1 MARKRTHGEG
11 FATRAIHAG
20 ERPDPVTHAH
30 NTPIY
35 ATATFAFDT
44 AAEKEAAVDAA
55 MAWDPTSYFYS
66 RTGNPTTRALE
77 EKLASLDGADDCVV
91 ASSGMACVSSTLL
104 AHLGSGDHVVV
115 GDELFVITK
124 VLLEDDFPRR
134 GIGVTPVDMTDLA
147 AVEAA
152 ITPATKVLFFETAT
166 NPRLRVADID
176 ALAALGHRRGLI
188 VVADNTFLAPALL
201 RPIEHGADLVVH
213 AATKWLS
220 GHGDAVL
227 GAVTGR
233 RALLDPIRK
242 QVDTLGQAASPFASW
257 LVLRGVRSLPLRSR
271 AASANA
277 IQLAQFLE
285 AQQKVEWV
293 RYPGLTSHPDHAT
306 AKRLIDGPGGG
317 MLTFKPRGGVEGM
330 AAFTDHLAL
339 CDLGV
344 SLGDVFTPLAFFQD
358 SQIVAGRHC
367 CLQIYPA
374 TVHGTGDATSVLRLS
389 PLTGNQGLQLN
400 RTPGTVLRAFREN
413 FLKFDIFRVVGCS
426 AEAFF
431 PVFRGFDE
439 FVQHRG
445 VVCHGWSPE

>member
-1 MARKRTHGEG
+1 VGEGRARTSGRG

-20 ERPDPVTHAH
+20 ESPDPVTHAH

-44 AAEKEAAVDAA
+44 AAEKEDAVDRA
-55 MAWDPTSYFYS
+55 MAGDPTAYFYS

-77 EKLASLDGADDCVV
+77 EKLASLDGTEDAVV
-91 ASSGMACVSSTLL
+91 AASGMACVSSTLL

-115 GDELFVITK
+115 GDELFVITR

-152 ITPATKVLFFETAT
+152 ITPATKLLFFETAT

-176 ALAALGHRRGLI
+176 ALAALGHRHALI
-188 VVADNTFLAPALL
+188 VVADNTFLGPGLL

-220 GHGDAVL
+220 GHGDVVS
-227 GAVTGR
+227 GAVTG
-233 RALLDPIRK
+233 AADLLRPIRK

-277 IQLAQFLE
+277 LRLAQFLE
-285 AQQKVEWV
+285 AQEKVEWV
-293 RYPGLTSHPDHAT
+293 RYPGLESHPDHAV
-306 AKRLIDGPGGG
+306 ARRLIEGPGGG
-317 MLTFKPRGGVEGM
+317 MLSFQVRGGVDGM

-344 SLGDVFTPLAFFQD
+344 SLGDIFTL
-358 SQIVAGRHC
+358 V
-367 CLQIYPA
+367 YPNPKR
-374 TVHGTGDATSVLRLS
+374 G
-389 PLTGNQGLQLN
+389 GL
-400 RTPGTVLRAFREN
+400 
-413 FLKFDIFRVVGCS
+413 IRVSVGCEDVEDLIVDFELGLS
-426 AEAFF
+426 
-431 PVFRGFDE
+431 
-439 FVQHRG
+439 FVA
-445 VVCHGWSPE
+445 

>member
-1 MARKRTHGEG
+1 MSQGKKTHGEG

-35 ATATFAFDT
+35 ATATFAFDS

-55 MAWDPTSYFYS
+55 MDGDPTSYFYS

-77 EKLASLDGADDCVV
+77 EKLASLDGAEDAVV
-91 ASSGMACVSSTLL
+91 AASGMACVSSTLL

-115 GDELFVITK
+115 GDELFVITR

-176 ALAALGHRRGLI
+176 ALAALGHRHGLI

-201 RPIEHGADLVVH
+201 RPIEQGADLVVH

-220 GHGDAVL
+220 GHGDAVS
-227 GAVTGR
+227 GAVTGN
-233 RALLDPIRK
+233 AELLKPIRK

-257 LVLRGVRSLPLRSR
+257 LVLRGVRSLPMRSR
-271 AASANA
+271 QASANA
-277 IQLAQFLE
+277 LELARYLE
-285 AQQKVEWV
+285 GQEKVEWV
-293 RYPGLTSHPDHAT
+293 RYPGLPSHPDHAV
-306 AKRLIDGPGGG
+306 AARLIDGPGGG
-317 MLTFKPRGGVEGM
+317 MLTFQPRGGLDGM
-330 AAFTDHLAL
+330 AAFTDNLQL
-339 CDLGV
+339 CDVGV
-344 SLGDVFTPLAFFQD
+344 SLGDVFTL
-358 SQIVAGRHC
+358 V
-367 CLQIYPA
+367 YPQPKR
-374 TVHGTGDATSVLRLS
+374 G
-389 PLTGNQGLQLN
+389 GL
-400 RTPGTVLRAFREN
+400 
-413 FLKFDIFRVVGCS
+413 IRVSVGCEDVADLIADFELGLS
-426 AEAFF
+426 
-431 PVFRGFDE
+431 
-439 FVQHRG
+439 FVR
-445 VVCHGWSPE
+445 

>member
-1 MARKRTHGEG
+1 VGSRRARTHGSG

-44 AAEKEAAVDAA
+44 AAEKEDAVDRA
-55 MAWDPTSYFYS
+55 MAGDPTAYFYS

-77 EKLASLDGADDCVV
+77 EKLASLDGTEDAVV
-91 ASSGMACVSSTLL
+91 AASGMACVSSTLL

-115 GDELFVITK
+115 GDELFVITG

-176 ALAALGHRRGLI
+176 AIAALGHRHGLL
-188 VVADNTFLAPALL
+188 VVADNTFLGPALL

-220 GHGDAVL
+220 GHGDAVS
-227 GAVTGR
+227 GAVTGAAEPLR
-233 RALLDPIRK
+233 PIRK

-271 AASANA
+271 QASANA
-277 IQLAQFLE
+277 LRLAQFLE
-285 AQQKVEWV
+285 SQEKVEWV
-293 RYPGLTSHPDHAT
+293 RYPGLESHPDHVVAR
-306 AKRLIDGPGGG
+306 RLIDGPGGG
-317 MLTFKPRGGVEGM
+317 MHAFQVRGGVDGM
-330 AAFTDHLAL
+330 AAFTDHLEL
-339 CDLGV
+339 CDVGV
-344 SLGDVFTPLAFFQD
+344 SLGDIFTL
-358 SQIVAGRHC
+358 V
-367 CLQIYPA
+367 YPQPKR
-374 TVHGTGDATSVLRLS
+374 G
-389 PLTGNQGLQLN
+389 GL
-400 RTPGTVLRAFREN
+400 
-413 FLKFDIFRVVGCS
+413 IRVSVGCEDVDDLIADFELGLS
-426 AEAFF
+426 
-431 PVFRGFDE
+431 
-439 FVQHRG
+439 FVA
-445 VVCHGWSPE
+445 

>member
-1 MARKRTHGEG
+1 MTTSRQRTHGRG

-44 AAEKEAAVDAA
+44 AAEKEDAVDRA
-55 MAWDPTSYFYS
+55 MTWDPTSYFYS
-66 RTGNPTTRALE
+66 RTANPTTRALE
-77 EKLASLDGADDCVV
+77 EKLASLDGAAEAVV
-91 ASSGMACVSSTLL
+91 AASGMACVSSTLL
-104 AHLGSGDHVVV
+104 AHLGQDDHVVV
-115 GDELFVITK
+115 GDELFVITR

-176 ALAALGHRRGLI
+176 ALAALGHRHGLV

-201 RPIEHGADLVVH
+201 RPIEHGADMVVH

-220 GHGDAVL
+220 GHGDAVS
-227 GAVTGR
+227 GAVTGSK
-233 RALLDPIRK
+233 ALLEPIRK

-277 IQLAQFLE
+277 IRLAELLE
-285 AQQKVEWV
+285 GQEKVEWV
-293 RYPGLTSHPDHAT
+293 RYPGLPSHPDYAV
-306 AKRLIDGPGGG
+306 AARLIDGPGGA
-317 MLTFKPRGGVEGM
+317 MLSFQVRGGVEGM

-344 SLGDVFTPLAFFQD
+344 SLGDVFTL
-358 SQIVAGRHC
+358 V
-367 CLQIYPA
+367 YPQPKR
-374 TVHGTGDATSVLRLS
+374 G
-389 PLTGNQGLQLN
+389 GL
-400 RTPGTVLRAFREN
+400 
-413 FLKFDIFRVVGCS
+413 IRVSVGC
-426 AEAFF
+426 EDVEDLIEDFT
-431 PVFRGFDE
+431 RGLS
-439 FVQHRG
+439 FVQ
-445 VVCHGWSPE
+445 